1 MMIEFFSNPQS
12 NRDNPAALAFWMA
25 NSSEILHFF
34 KQDHDIHPFSQDAQ
48 EMLAESVQTAFHH
61 LNRCLQYDLQ
71 KTLPA
76 FLDEND
82 EDEMNGKGLGTLQL
96 ILNLLKGNQGM
107 EHGKLLKPIDWQP
120 GTGSL
125 NIYEVFF

>member
-1 MMIEFFSNPQS
+1 
-12 NRDNPAALAFWMA
+12 MA

-71 KTLPA
+71 RTLPA
-76 FLDEND
+76 FLDD
-82 EDEMNGKGLGTLQL
+82 SDDDDMNGLWFSLGVQVKEERGEGIRLL
-96 ILNLLKGNQGM
+96 SYLNGFPCSLFF
-107 EHGKLLKPIDWQP
+107 KL
-120 GTGSL
+120 
-125 NIYEVFF
+125 Y

>member
-1 MMIEFFSNPQS
+1 
-12 NRDNPAALAFWMA
+12 MA

-71 KTLPA
+71 RTLPA
-76 FLDEND
+76 FLDD
-82 EDEMNGKGLGTLQL
+82 SDDDDMNG
-96 ILNLLKGNQGM
+96 
-107 EHGKLLKPIDWQP
+107 
-120 GTGSL
+120 
-125 NIYEVFF
+125 